1 MHPVLSHS
9 AALTW
14 QARAMAHSRSAM
26 GGADRRIRRRIVA
39 LNMAAMAF
47 AVRPWMAS
55 KAASRSAANRN
66 VASTSAESHN
76 AESRNAESRN
86 LVNHN
91 VENHNVVSRRAIVV
105 R

>member
-14 QARAMAHSRSAM
+14 QVRAMARSRSAM
-26 GGADRRIRRRIVA
+26 GGADRRIRRRIAA

-55 KAASRSAANRN
+55 K
-66 VASTSAESHN
+66 VASHN
-76 AESRNAESRN
+76 AES
-86 LVNHN
+86 HN
-91 VENHNVVSRRAIVV
+91 VENHNVESRNTESRRAIVV